1 MTRNTTFLILFTI
14 SLFCAQSVFGAKG
27 LKFSLE
33 KTVVLVNSID
43 SYQTSNYFEGSNE
56 TDAQQRF
63 YFSVI
68 ETEKLVSKQASVII
82 EGKAKK
88 INIESNFTVSTI
100 NWGSVFNGIR
110 TYSITLPPR
119 CIFKIEYQTS
129 AQETIFLSD
138 IDKSGVHKADDFF
151 YEVTLPA
158 NLEASFRHRAEKKSG
173 RFVITNQDF
182 QANEERIYFLI
193 HPKGAEPN
201 TYFNNWFIKKT
212 EGHEAL
218 NTSLLPQNLTD
229 LAKKGKSTEL
239 AKACFAYV
247 QDNIQY
253 LDIEN
258 GLNALIPRQ
267 ANQTI
272 VNKYGDCKDMAMLL
286 HQLLKTFGFESYMSI
301 SKTSA
306 KKDTYDFPSIAMANH
321 MIVSLVWENKMYFL
335 DCTEQECLFGDPSMQ
350 ILGTEAFLVG
360 KKEQQYQPVPAVLQF
375 QPKLSF
381 EYRFYLNDKT
391 RQPAY
396 QLKMTFQEKFGLVF
410 RHMNQYGNAA
420 EKTAKI
426 LDYLIPYAHT
436 IDSSQST
443 EHQTSF
449 LISSDLP
456 SSYFNVIN
464 NQYYVDLKCLPE
476 ITKMMEVAYNNDSA
490 RFNADFQITF
500 KQLKFKQTFDPSKG
514 IDLETNGT
522 ENKYTLHLTPENSG
536 NKGLLTSYWKTYLIK
551 PAIILE

>member
-1 MTRNTTFLILFTI
+1 MIRNTTFLILFSI
-14 SLFCAQSVFGAKG
+14 AFFCTSSVFGAKG

-56 TDAQQRF
+56 TDVQQRF

-68 ETEKLVSKQASVII
+68 ETEKLISKQASVIVD
-82 EGKAKK
+82 GKTKK
-88 INIESNFTVSTI
+88 INLESNFTVSTI

-110 TYSITLPPR
+110 TYTITVPPH

-138 IDKSGVHKADDFF
+138 IDKSGTHEADDFF

-158 NLEASFRHRAEKKSG
+158 NLEASFRHRTEKKSG

-182 QANEERIYFLI
+182 RTNEERLYFLI
-193 HPKGAEPN
+193 HPKGSDPN
-201 TYFNNWFIKKT
+201 TYFTDWFIKKT

-218 NTSLLPQNLTD
+218 NTNSLPQD
-229 LAKKGKSTEL
+229 LVALSKKGKSLEL

-247 QDNIQY
+247 QNNIQY

-272 VNKYGDCKDMAMLL
+272 INKYGDCKDMAMLL
-286 HQLLKTFGFESYMSI
+286 HQLFQTFGFESYLSI
-301 SKTSA
+301 SKTSS

-321 MIVSLVWENKMYFL
+321 MIVSLVWENKLYFL

-350 ILGTEAFLVG
+350 ILGTETFLIG
-360 KKEQQYQPVPAVLQF
+360 KKEQQYQPVPATLQF

-381 EYRFYLNDKT
+381 EYRFYLNQQTKK
-391 RQPAY
+391 PAY
-396 QLKMTFQEKFGLVF
+396 QLKMVFQEKFSLAF
-410 RHMNQYGNAA
+410 RHMNQYGNTP
-420 EKTAKI
+420 EKTGKI
-426 LDYLIPYAHT
+426 IDYLIPYAHT
-436 IDSSQST
+436 IDSTKSS
-443 EHQTSF
+443 EHETSF

-456 SSYFNVIN
+456 SSYFNLIN
-464 NQYYVDLKCLPE
+464 NQYYIDLKCLPE
-476 ITKMMEVAYNNDSA
+476 ITRMMEIAYNNDSA
-490 RFNADFQITF
+490 RFNADFQLTF
-500 KQLKFKQTFDPSKG
+500 KNLKFKQTFDPSKG
-514 IDLETNGT
+514 IDLQTNNA
-522 ENKYTLHLTPENSG
+522 ENTYILHLTPENSG
-536 NKGLLTSYWKTYLIK
+536 SKGPLTSYWKTYLLK
-551 PAIILE
+551 PAIIVE